1 VLCGDGRRWCIT
13 SSVTHDVSSLLYHSI
28 LTWLSSKLCA
38 HTYTE
43 QYTLQPDKTLASFMQ
58 KQSKPSTLNKVNAV
72 IAIASGK
79 GGVGKST
86 VAGKLS
92 KYIHERRWYNVYL

>member
-1 VLCGDGRRWCIT
+1 MMFP
-13 SSVTHDVSSLLYHSI
+13 
-28 LTWLSSKLCA
+28 LSSIIRSSHGYRVSYVHT